1 MKKISLSLV
10 MIMAFLTIMP
20 TFTYADWELENGHYK
35 YKTKNSYVI
44 DNWKKIDEIN
54 YYFDHEGNMVTGI
67 YEINDS
73 IHAFHEDGSPYK
85 DRIMIGGEYYEI
97 EGNKG
102 KLKGVKSSQFEELQE
117 AYIAQTTG
125 AALDQY
131 VNANPLISKEQEA
144 QAELEAARRREE
156 MKAIADFNKISM
168 AENLSTTTFK
178 YYEEEREFNV
188 TMVVPVIEGKN
199 VEMVNAINAKIISN
213 FIPAMQS
220 SVILGE
226 YLSRKKNKNPS
237 FSLCNL
243 DTTSLSES
251 VLSFTYVIPV
261 QTNYS
266 GITVVARLFYD
277 MATGNVYA
285 N

>member
-1 MKKISLSLV
+1 

-20 TFTYADWELENGHYK
+20 TLTYADWEVENGHYK

-44 DNWKKIDEIN
+44 ENWKKIDDVN

-67 YEINDS
+67 YAINNS
-73 IHAFHEDGSPYK
+73 VHAFHEDGSPYK
-85 DRIMIGGEYYEI
+85 DGIRIAGKYYKI

-102 KLKGVKSSQFEELQE
+102 KLKDVDISEAESLNE

-125 AALDQY
+125 AAIDQY
-131 VNANPLISKEQEA
+131 VKDNPTISDEQLA
-144 QAELEAARRREE
+144 QAEIEAAKKREE
-156 MKAIADFNKISM
+156 MKAVADFNKISM

-188 TMVVPVIEGKN
+188 TMTVPQITGN
-199 VEMVNAINAKIISN
+199 NAEMVNAINAKIANN
-213 FIPAMQS
+213 FIQVMQN
-220 SVILGE
+220 SVSLGE
-226 YLSRKKNKNPS
+226 YLSRRKNKIS
-237 FSLCNL
+237 SLTVCNL
-243 DTTSLSES
+243 DTISLSES
-251 VLSFTYVIPV
+251 VLSFSYVIPV

-266 GITVVARLFYD
+266 NITVVTRLFYD